1 LILPSLAGG
10 FAAGRAGVGGWEVGW
25 GRKKEGGFCAAGIG
39 VVRGFV
45 AVLAGCGDDA
55 RVSS

>member
-1 LILPSLAGG
+1 MGG
-10 FAAGRAGVGGWEVGW
+10 WGGGGRGGGWEFGW

-45 AVLAGCGDDA
+45 AVLAGYGDDA